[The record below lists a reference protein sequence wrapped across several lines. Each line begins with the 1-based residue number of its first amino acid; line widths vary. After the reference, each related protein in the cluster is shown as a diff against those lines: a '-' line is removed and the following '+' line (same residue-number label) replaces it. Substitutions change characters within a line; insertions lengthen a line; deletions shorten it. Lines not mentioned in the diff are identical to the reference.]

1 MNRDLLKKILR
12 QAMGAIMFVLV
23 SLAVCFYIAGRIN
36 QISADVA
43 DKKDMLFLSQNSQEQ
58 FTLLKEDYQKISP
71 YLEKVNNMFP
81 SSENLLPF
89 ISEMESLATTSGVLQ
104 SFKFESAGLQ
114 SVPDLNLNKIAF
126 NIMLNGNMPQLL
138 AYLNSIEKASYFLQ
152 ISSLSVTASQQGIE
166 GQGQMSV
173 RGDLYVK

>member
-12 QAMGAIMFVLV
+12 QAMWAIVFVAV
-23 SLAVCFYIAGRIN
+23 SFAVCFYITGRIN
-36 QISADVA
+36 RISADVA

-71 YLEKVNNMFP
+71 YLERVNNIFP

-89 ISEMESLATTSGVLQ
+89 ISEMESLAAASGVSQ

-114 SVPDLNLNKIAF
+114 PVPDLGLNKIAF

-138 AYLNSIEKASYFLQ
+138 AYLNSLEKAPYFLQ
-152 ISSLSVTASQQGIE
+152 IGSLSVTASQQSIE
-166 GQGQMSV
+166 SQGQMSV